1 MARILIADDDD
12 DFVEQMRLA
21 LQSAGHEVCACHNG
35 KEAVA
40 LLAAFPA
47 DFLILDMRM
56 SYTLDG
62 MDVLRQICMGA
73 ARRQPAV
80 IVVSALDG
88 AMAEIQERVAALGAV
103 AWLRKPVAPADIL
116 AQVQAHP
123 PNGAIGS
130 R

>member
-21 LQSAGHEVCACHNG
+21 LQSAGHEVRACRNG

-47 DFLILDMRM
+47 DLLILDMRM

-62 MDVLRQICMGA
+62 LDALRQIRMGVA
-73 ARRQPAV
+73 NGAPV
-80 IVVSALDG
+80 VVVSSLAG
-88 AMAEIQERVAALGAV
+88 PVAEIQEQAAALGIA
-103 AWLRKPVAPADIL
+103 AWLQKPVAAADIL
-116 AQVQAHP
+116 AQIPAQPTA
-123 PNGAIGS
+123 
-130 R
+130 

>member
-21 LQSAGHEVCACHNG
+21 LQSAGHEVRACRNG

-47 DFLILDMRM
+47 DLLVLDMRM

-62 MDVLRQICMGA
+62 LDALRQIRMGA
-73 ARRQPAV
+73 PKRKPV
-80 IVVSALDG
+80 VVVVSSLDG
-88 AMAEIQERVAALGAV
+88 PVAEIQEQAAALGVA
-103 AWLRKPVAPADIL
+103 AWLKKPVSPADIL
-116 AQVQAHP
+116 ALASP
-123 PNGAIGS
+123 SGG
-130 R
+130 

>member
-21 LQSAGHEVCACHNG
+21 LQSAGHEVRACRNG

-47 DFLILDMRM
+47 DLFILDMRM

-62 MDVLRQICMGA
+62 LDALRQIRMGVPNRA
-73 ARRQPAV
+73 PV
-80 IVVSALDG
+80 VVVVSSLAG
-88 AMAEIQERVAALGAV
+88 PVAEIQEQAAALGIA
-103 AWLRKPVAPADIL
+103 AWLKKPVAPADIL
-116 AQVQAHP
+116 AQIPDQPTA
-123 PNGAIGS
+123 
-130 R
+130 